1 MTDES
6 QGGVFAD
13 KAAARQAVWDHL
25 DKAKLARFPFPPHG
39 RIPNFAG
46 AGEAA
51 KRLFDLPR
59 WRDAKRIKVNPDSP
73 QRPVRIEALRRG
85 IEVYV
90 PTPRLR
96 GGFKLLDPNRIPYE
110 EIAAAASISGAEKWG
125 IDVALADM
133 PQLDAIVTGCVA
145 VTAGGRRA
153 GKGEGFSDIEYAILR
168 ELGHAEV
175 PVATTVHDAQIVVA
189 FPVETNDLPLS
200 AIVTPTRTIEVVDP
214 PSAPTSIEW
223 ARLSEADLAEMPV
236 LGDLKRLLGSRAKP
250 PIKP

>member
-168 ELGHAEV
+168 ELGHAALQLCRSEPTALQLCNSKPRRCSFRNCKTACEQRGRGV
-175 PVATTVHDAQIVVA
+175 RTRGRGAQ
-189 FPVETNDLPLS
+189 EQRRN
-200 AIVTPTRTIEVVDP
+200 TRV
-214 PSAPTSIEW
+214 
-223 ARLSEADLAEMPV
+223 
-236 LGDLKRLLGSRAKP
+236 
-250 PIKP
+250 